1 MKILNVIRAKTPVS
15 DTVTDDPI
23 SQSGQVNI
31 KLFSENNIPEEIFLY
46 WIKYK

>member
-23 SQSGQVNI
+23 SQSGQSNI
-31 KLFSENNIPEEIFLY
+31 KMFFECISSKFNAKTKLY
-46 WIKYK
+46 A